1 MLNDKGPMVRN
12 RPPPSGRDR
21 HWTLDI
27 GHWSFQQRAFTLL
40 EILLVIGLIGLL
52 AGVLVSGS
60 ARLLADSPVTVEAVF
75 WEAAANARRQA
86 LQQDSAVS
94 LRYDARE
101 RAFVATT
108 VGSELRFPVPA
119 GEVKVDFIP
128 ASNPSGAGLV
138 LIAGSLVDTRTI
150 PAVTFYADGTC
161 SPFRVQI
168 ATGGPART
176 LAIDPWTCAPAL
188 PAQ

>member
-1 MLNDKGPMVRN
+1 MLNDQGPMVRN

-52 AGVLVSGS
+52 AGVLVGGS
-60 ARLLADSPVTVEAVF
+60 ARLLADRPVTVEAVF

-86 LQQDSAVS
+86 LQQDRAVS

-119 GEVKVDFIP
+119 GEVKVDFLP